1 MYDYKIGIIDEDVAD
16 IEYIERTILINKPES
31 ITDEQVEFWRYPLPT
46 ETENVYDS
54 VVKNVVSKIMSGE
67 IHALIVD
74 YQIIISATFLEG
86 TEIFNKLS
94 KIVPKF
100 PLIMLSNMPDDCYNK
115 EFVDADKVY
124 SKRSFFKIKDS
135 YSIEK
140 VTNIFRNMDNYI
152 SQRSKLSAR
161 LTEQLARLEKD
172 GYSSETLQ
180 AIIET
185 ESLLDSFCPQEQS
198 TIEKSLDLT
207 DLRSAVDL
215 LEKAKDLIGGE
226 DEN

>member
-1 MYDYKIGIIDEDVAD
+1 
-16 IEYIERTILINKPES
+16 
-31 ITDEQVEFWRYPLPT
+31 
-46 ETENVYDS
+46 
-54 VVKNVVSKIMSGE
+54 
-67 IHALIVD
+67 
-74 YQIIISATFLEG
+74 
-86 TEIFNKLS
+86 
-94 KIVPKF
+94 
-100 PLIMLSNMPDDCYNK
+100 MLSNMPDDCYSK

-124 SKRSFFKIKDS
+124 SKRAFFKIKDS

-140 VTNIFRNMDNYI
+140 VKNIFRNMDNYI

>member
-31 ITDEQVEFWRYPLPT
+31 ITDEQVDFWRYPLPT
-46 ETENVYDS
+46 ETENVYDL
-54 VVKNVVSKIMSGE
+54 VVKNVVSKIISGE

-100 PLIMLSNMPDDCYNK
+100 PLVMLSNMPDDCYDK

-124 SKRSFFKIKDS
+124 SKRDFFKLAES

-140 VTNIFRNMDNYI
+140 VANIFRNMDNYI

-161 LTEQLARLEKD
+161 LTEQLASLEKE
-172 GYSSETLQ
+172 GYSSEKLQ

-185 ESLLDSFCPQEQS
+185 ENMLDGFCPQEQS
-198 TIEKSLDLT
+198 TIEKSLSIT
-207 DLRSAVDL
+207 DLQSAVEL
-215 LEKAKDLIGGE
+215 LKKAKDIIGGE
-226 DEN
+226 NEN

>member
-1 MYDYKIGIIDEDVAD
+1 MYDYKIGIIDEDIAD

-54 VVKNVVSKIMSGE
+54 VVKNVVGKIMSGE

-100 PLIMLSNMPDDCYNK
+100 PLIMLSNMPDDCYSK

-124 SKRSFFKIKDS
+124 SKRAFFKIKDS

-161 LTEQLARLEKD
+161 LTEQLALLEKD
-172 GYSSETLQ
+172 GYSPKTLQ

>member
-1 MYDYKIGIIDEDVAD
+1 
-16 IEYIERTILINKPES
+16 
-31 ITDEQVEFWRYPLPT
+31 
-46 ETENVYDS
+46 
-54 VVKNVVSKIMSGE
+54 
-67 IHALIVD
+67 
-74 YQIIISATFLEG
+74 
-86 TEIFNKLS
+86 
-94 KIVPKF
+94 
-100 PLIMLSNMPDDCYNK
+100 
-115 EFVDADKVY
+115 
-124 SKRSFFKIKDS
+124 
-135 YSIEK
+135 
-140 VTNIFRNMDNYI
+140 MDNYI

>member
-31 ITDEQVEFWRYPLPT
+31 ITDEQVGFWRYPLPT

-152 SQRSKLSAR
+152 SQRPKLSAR

-226 DEN
+226 DET